1 MITCDC
7 VTDEGFKALGRI
19 AQEQPDLYLVGDE
32 RRLREAMLQQAGH
45 SELFSQQTISL
56 DASIE
61 QLNQVKVKGHETDAQ
76 YAPILREAFSKIP
89 IDLLSDARF
98 WLSLNCFVLARYIPI
113 RWSTSKNM
121 KTKPTKFIFDHYFVE
136 DRESNA
142 GMRLW
147 WLGELARRFAEH
159 TAFYSE
165 EAMLELLSRN
175 VELLHRSLDH
185 RYLLANS
192 RLMTF
197 LWEHAESSERHIFR
211 KPYANQ
217 TLKWLNLRAATV
229 SLDLMNDDQLRELVR
244 EATPPKKV

>member
-1 MITCDC
+1 MITFDC
-7 VTDEGFKALGRI
+7 VTDEGYKALVAI
-19 AQEQPDLYLVGDE
+19 ARDQPDLYLVGDE

-45 SELFSQQTISL
+45 NELFSQQTISL

-61 QLNQVKVKGHETDAQ
+61 QLNRVKVEGPKTDAQ
-76 YAPILREAFSKIP
+76 YAPILREALSDIP
-89 IDLLSDARF
+89 VNLLSDARF
-98 WLSLNCFVLARYIPI
+98 WLTLNCFVLARYVPN
-113 RWSTSKNM
+113 RWSTSTIM
-121 KTKPTKFIFDHYFVE
+121 KTKPTKFILDHYFVE

-147 WLGELARRFAEH
+147 WLGELAERFSKH

-175 VELLHRSLDH
+175 VELLHRSLDY

-197 LWEHAESSERHIFR
+197 LWEHAESSEPHIFGR
-211 KPYANQ
+211 PYAMQ
-217 TLKWLNLRAATV
+217 TLRWLNLRAATV
-229 SLDLMNDDQLRELVR
+229 SLDLMNDDQLRDLVR
-244 EATPPKKV
+244 EATPVPKV